1 MPVTTRSPSTSELV
15 KTESTPTAGETS
27 RKDSPGD
34 KPGWVPYAQGLTAL
48 VMILALAA
56 VLHPDFETQAVLRVL
71 RDLGPW
77 WFYGGLVILPL
88 AFVPTSPFY
97 FLAGAAFPMWVNLVG
112 VSVALLLN
120 LTLAYWVGHFFLR
133 SFSLRMAEKFF
144 GKKLQIRKERQW
156 AFALLIKMAPG
167 VSPTLKSYVMSA
179 VGIPFG
185 IYIIVSWVIT
195 MFYAVGLIFFG
206 ASFEQGNRPVMIAL
220 GLIFVA
226 TVIFFTWYVR
236 RYLKAEGVRRRQD
249 DPEET

>member
-1 MPVTTRSPSTSELV
+1 MV
-15 KTESTPTAGETS
+15 KTEESAESATGES
-27 RKDSPGD
+27 EPSKQS
-34 KPGWVPYAQGLTAL
+34 KPGWVLTAQIFTAVVL
-48 VMILALAA
+48 IAAVAA

-88 AFVPTSPFY
+88 VFVPTSPFY
-97 FLAGAAFPMWVNLVG
+97 FLAGAAYPMWINLIG
-112 VSVALLLN
+112 VSVALFLN

-133 SFSLRMAEKFF
+133 NFSLRMAEKFF
-144 GKKLQIRKERQW
+144 GKKLKIRKEREW

-179 VGIPFG
+179 VGIPFP
-185 IYIIVSWVIT
+185 IYILVSWVIT

-206 ASFEQGNRPVMIAL
+206 ASVEQGNRGLMLLL
-220 GLIFVA
+220 GLVFVA

-236 RYLKAEGVRRRQD
+236 RYLKTEAENRDRE
-249 DPEET
+249 DP